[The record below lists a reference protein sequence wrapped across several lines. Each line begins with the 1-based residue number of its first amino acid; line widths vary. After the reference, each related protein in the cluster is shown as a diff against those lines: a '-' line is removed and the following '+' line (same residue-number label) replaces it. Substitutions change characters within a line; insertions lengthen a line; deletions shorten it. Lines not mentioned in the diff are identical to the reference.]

1 MCVHVFSVSGMP
13 NCALVWVDAQT
24 SHTHVYVDR
33 SLVED
38 DGELSRRGMAEVNG
52 ALAAQRLGWSLA
64 AADSCKR
71 PPLHAVA
78 G

>member
-13 NCALVWVDAQT
+13 NCVLVWVDAEAA
-24 SHTHVYVDR
+24 HTQVYVDR
-33 SLVED
+33 SLFGS
-38 DGELSRRGMAEVNG
+38 DGELTRRGVSEVNV

-71 PPLHAVA
+71 PALRAVA